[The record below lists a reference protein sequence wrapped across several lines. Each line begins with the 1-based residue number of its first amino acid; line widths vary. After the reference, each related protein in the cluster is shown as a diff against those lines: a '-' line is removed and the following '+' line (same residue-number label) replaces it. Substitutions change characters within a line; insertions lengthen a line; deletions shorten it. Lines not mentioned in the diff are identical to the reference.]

1 MDDAAAFLKRLH
13 DVLLALEGVAGI
25 RPRIWRADGGVLRA
39 VEGGDPGWQLPVP
52 AGAGLVPTP
61 DGERWLGPIAPG
73 TTFWVETAAGSPTRA
88 AALQTLLGQFLRVER
103 EVTHLSDELATRYE
117 EIDLLYTISEMV
129 GHTVRLE
136 VAAETIVRAVSDVV
150 GSGRASIAV
159 FDEEQRLLHTVAAR
173 GFDARGAADV
183 ALDDPDSIAA
193 RVVREGRA
201 IVGSADGHGKAAGG
215 GERGYRG
222 GAYMS
227 LPITYHS
234 PGGASRT
241 VGVINLTDRLEGG
254 RFTATDEK
262 LVAAAANQIGA
273 AIELAR
279 LVEQER
285 QQQRLHDQMEL
296 ARDLQLS
303 LLPSPAVL
311 DGLAR
316 VAVRCVSAEQVGGDF
331 YTFGR
336 LGPPPHQVGVMLGDV
351 ASHGFAAALMM
362 AAVMAAAG
370 IHASGDETPDLTLA
384 ALRDSLA
391 AKLAS
396 SESYLTVF
404 YGIFDSGR
412 GRLTWANAGHPHAF
426 RLPAEGEPVRLAA
439 TAPPL
444 GLAGGRKIGLCSTGW
459 VRESDLLC
467 LWTDGLVDAAND
479 AGERYG
485 EERLLAALG
494 RRRGQ
499 EPERIVEEV
508 MAEAD
513 AFAPRPADDR
523 TLLVLRL

>member
-1 MDDAAAFLKRLH
+1 LDDAAAFLKRLH
-13 DVLLALEGVAGI
+13 SVLLALEGVAGI
-25 RPRIWRADGGVLRA
+25 RPRIWRAEGDVLRA

-52 AGAGLVPTP
+52 AGAGPVATP
-61 DGERWLGPIAPG
+61 DGERWLGPIPPG
-73 TTFWVETAAGSPTRA
+73 ATFWVEAAPSPPARA

-103 EVTHLSDELATRYE
+103 EVIILSDELATRYE
-117 EIDLLYTISEMV
+117 EIDLLYTISEVV
-129 GHTVRLE
+129 GHTVRFE
-136 VAAETIVRAVSDVV
+136 VAAETIVRAVSEVV
-150 GSGRASIAV
+150 GAGRASIAV
-159 FDEEQRLLHTVAAR
+159 FDEEQGLLHTVAAR
-173 GFDARGAADV
+173 GFDARHAADIP
-183 ALDDPDSIAA
+183 LDDPDSIAA

-201 IVGSADGHGKAAGG
+201 VVGTADGRGSAGE
-215 GERGYRG
+215 ERGYRG

-227 LPITYHS
+227 LPITYHP
-234 PGGASRT
+234 PGGTSRT
-241 VGVINLTDRLEGG
+241 VGVINLTDRLEDG

-285 QQQRLHDQMEL
+285 QQQRLHDQLEH

-336 LGPPPHQVGVMLGDV
+336 LGPPPHLVGVMLGDV

-370 IHASGDETPDLTLA
+370 IHASGDETPDVTLA

-412 GRLTWANAGHPHAF
+412 GRLNWANAGHPHAF
-426 RLPAEGEPVRLAA
+426 RLPAAGEPVRLAA

-444 GLAGGRKIGLCSTGW
+444 GLAGGRRIGLCSTGW
-459 VRESDLLC
+459 VKESDLLC

-494 RRRGQ
+494 RRRGH

-513 AFAPRPADDR
+513 GFAPRPADDR